1 MPRTVSCSGPK
12 NYITLEEHL
21 QLFESPERTGQNS
34 VSQVHGLLDIPVN
47 PFTIFNV
54 FKFPQSREDLHN

>member
-34 VSQVHGLLDIPVN
+34 EPGQKQYSN
-47 PFTIFNV
+47 NV
-54 FKFPQSREDLHN
+54 IK